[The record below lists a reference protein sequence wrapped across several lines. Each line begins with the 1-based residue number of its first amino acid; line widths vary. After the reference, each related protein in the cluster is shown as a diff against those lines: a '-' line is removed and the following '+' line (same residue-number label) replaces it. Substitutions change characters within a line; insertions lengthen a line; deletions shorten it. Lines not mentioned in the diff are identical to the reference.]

1 MKKFG
6 RPSQLSSW
14 LLLALCCLCGKTATN
29 HHVGV
34 EAKPGRS
41 APQNKNGYHVN
52 KRNKNR
58 KAITGQTFTKSFK
71 EWTHEDGGKVDVDE
85 VAEKKQSRRQR
96 YAALGRASFF
106 FLTESGPE
114 GEVCVSAAVPEDRI
128 VHIAYHIPGLFEDGI
143 SDSDIAISVQ
153 EHMLEDH
160 LSMHHHND
168 DYSSSMD
175 DMDDDHDDDYSA
187 RMKSGSF
194 PVETFKLVRKIGTIH
209 HETDDGGSIE
219 VCVTAAPRKSGQQ
232 TILPMLVGV
241 DITTGKERY
250 DDDAMDLEDE
260 MDEALDQLDECSSS
274 VRNLNKLLERSKKV
288 EAITLQDADRRHKL
302 AIRWPMIQIVVLLVT
317 GAVWAVSITQ
327 YLNRKLF

>member
-1 MKKFG
+1 MKFG

-29 HHVGV
+29 HHLGV

-41 APQNKNGYHVN
+41 AQQNKNGYHVN

-106 FLTESGPE
+106 FLTKYGPQ
-114 GEVCVSAAVPEDRI
+114 GEVCLSAAVPEDRI
-128 VHIAYHIPGLFEDGI
+128 VHIAYHIPGLLENIDVGKDD
-143 SDSDIAISVQ
+143 SSDIVISVQ
-153 EHMLEDH
+153 EHMLEEDH
-160 LSMHHHND
+160 LGMND
-168 DYSSSMD
+168 D
-175 DMDDDHDDDYSA
+175 DDDSGSMDDDYSLS
-187 RMKSGSF
+187 MKRGSF
-194 PVETFKLVRKIGTIH
+194 PVETFSIFRKIGTIH
-209 HETDDGGSIE
+209 HETDMGGSIE
-219 VCVTAAPRKSGQQ
+219 VCVTVPLAKQ
-232 TILPMLVGV
+232 TTLPMLVGV
-241 DITTGKERY
+241 DITTGKEHY
-250 DDDAMDLEDE
+250 EDDAMDLEDE
-260 MDEALDQLDECSSS
+260 MDDALDQLDECYSS
-274 VRNLNKLLERSKKV
+274 VRNLNKLMQRSKKV

-317 GAVWAVSITQ
+317 GALWAVSITQ

>member
-1 MKKFG
+1 MKFR

-29 HHVGV
+29 HHLGV

-41 APQNKNGYHVN
+41 APQDKNGYHVN

-71 EWTHEDGGKVDVDE
+71 EWTHDEDGGKVDVDE

-106 FLTESGPE
+106 FLTKYGPQ
-114 GEVCVSAAVPEDRI
+114 GEVCLSAAVPEDRI
-128 VHIAYHIPGLFEDGI
+128 VHIAYHIPGLLEEIEIPDSG
-143 SDSDIAISVQ
+143 SDIAISVQ
-153 EHMLEDH
+153 EHMLEEDH
-160 LSMHHHND
+160 LSMK
-168 DYSSSMD
+168 
-175 DMDDDHDDDYSA
+175 DDDDGYRMDDDYSLS
-187 RMKSGSF
+187 MKRGSF
-194 PVETFKLVRKIGTIH
+194 PVETFSIFRKIGTIH
-209 HETDDGGSIE
+209 HETDMGGSIE
-219 VCVTAAPRKSGQQ
+219 VCVTASPLRHPKQKKV
-232 TILPMLVGV
+232 ILPMLVGV
-241 DITTGKERY
+241 DITTGKEHH

-260 MDEALDQLDECSSS
+260 MDDALVQLDECYSSL
-274 VRNLNKLLERSKKV
+274 RNLNKLMQRSKKV

>member
-1 MKKFG
+1 MKFG

-29 HHVGV
+29 HHLGV

-41 APQNKNGYHVN
+41 AHTKNGYHVH

-58 KAITGQTFTKSFK
+58 KAITGQAFTKSFK

-106 FLTESGPE
+106 FLTKYGPQ
-114 GEVCVSAAVPEDRI
+114 GEVCLSAAVPEDRI
-128 VHIAYHIPGLFEDGI
+128 VHIAYHIPGLLEKIDVGKDD
-143 SDSDIAISVQ
+143 SSDIVISVQ
-153 EHMLEDH
+153 EHMLEEDH
-160 LSMHHHND
+160 LGMND
-168 DYSSSMD
+168 DDDSGSM
-175 DMDDDHDDDYSA
+175 DDDYSLS
-187 RMKSGSF
+187 MKRGSF
-194 PVETFKLVRKIGTIH
+194 PVETFSIFRKIGTIH
-209 HETDDGGSIE
+209 HETDMGGSIE
-219 VCVTAAPRKSGQQ
+219 VCVTVPRAKQ
-232 TILPMLVGV
+232 TKLPMLVGV
-241 DITTGKERY
+241 DITTGKEHHE
-250 DDDAMDLEDE
+250 DDAMDLEDD
-260 MDEALDQLDECSSS
+260 MDDALDQLDECYSS
-274 VRNLNKLLERSKKV
+274 VRNLNKLMQRSKKV